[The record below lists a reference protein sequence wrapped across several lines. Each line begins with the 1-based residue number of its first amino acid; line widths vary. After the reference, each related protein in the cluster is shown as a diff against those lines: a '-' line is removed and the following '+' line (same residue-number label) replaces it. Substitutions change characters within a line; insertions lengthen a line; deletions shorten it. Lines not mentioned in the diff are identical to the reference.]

1 MFLGQRN
8 LLNLSPHA
16 ISAEDKS
23 QFPIMSMPESLGGYS
38 LSSLGL
44 LENHMRKMRFIVV
57 PPAQNFPLYLRDTD
71 HAKNVKL
78 SERHLHNLLEYIVQ
92 SSPQANF
99 LRAINMRMHVNAD
112 IVCTSEVLELMMRA
126 PYEHKVG
133 WTLAVSRFRN
143 TTYIC
148 RVASPQTED
157 AFEEHNLRRIMQE
170 ARLRKLH
177 QYCLSGKVLSLL
189 ESKKSKC
196 CVFLENGLVLPDGN
210 LLCEEPD
217 RFNGVF
223 SIYINGRRV
232 VFDSPVLAEICP
244 NQFNGP
250 DYTWSELQLRQDN
263 MNRLEWAE
271 HNRTEAIKWWCKCFL
286 LNIQN
291 FFVAHQNENACV
303 HTIKRTC
310 LRDLW
315 KACENEWS
323 TNVCA
328 NFMVRLLGCITQ
340 IMGHI
345 DCLSTVYLFEFDARQ
360 GVMAYEVFEGRNGHS
375 FLGDW
380 FPMNLDERLEDM
392 LDPMNMF

>member
-1 MFLGQRN
+1 MFSIQRN
-8 LLNLSPHA
+8 ILNLNAHV
-16 ISAEDKS
+16 ISAEDKG
-23 QFPIMSMPESLGGYS
+23 QFPTFTMPESHGGYS
-38 LSSLGL
+38 LSPLGFF
-44 LENHMRKMRFIVV
+44 ENHMRRMRYIVV
-57 PPAQNFPLYLRDTD
+57 PSAQNFPLFLRDSD
-71 HAKNVKL
+71 HTKNAKP
-78 SERHLHNLLEYIVQ
+78 SERLLDNLLEYIVQ
-92 SSPQANF
+92 SLPQSNF
-99 LRAINMRMHVNAD
+99 LRATNMRVELNVD

-126 PYEHKVG
+126 PYEHKSG
-133 WTLAVSRFRN
+133 WTLAVSRYRN

-148 RVASPQTED
+148 RVPSPQAED

-170 ARLRKLH
+170 ARLRKLR
-177 QYCLSGKVLSLL
+177 QYCLS
-189 ESKKSKC
+189 
-196 CVFLENGLVLPDGN
+196 ENGLVLPDGI

-223 SIYINGRRV
+223 SINMNGHRV
-232 VFDSPVLAEICP
+232 LFDSPVLAEICT

-250 DYTWSELQLRQDN
+250 GHNWSELQLRQDN

-291 FFVAHQNENACV
+291 FFVAYQNENGCV
-303 HTIKRTC
+303 NTIKKTS

-315 KACENEWS
+315 KSCENEWS

-340 IMGHI
+340 IMAKI
-345 DCLSTVYLFEFDARQ
+345 DCLNTVYLFEFDAKL
-360 GVMAYEVFEGRNGHS
+360 GEVAYEVFEGLNAHT

-380 FPMNLDERLEDM
+380 FPMNLDEHLVYMPDT
-392 LDPMNMF
+392 MNIL